1 MRQKMRTTVTKLGI
15 ALVAWIGGRGNAH
28 PYPDRMIK
36 SEADQTTFDLT
47 FQMARRTPSARM
59 QSIAYSSCPS
69 WSRSEAEALKS
80 CCTR

>member
-1 MRQKMRTTVTKLGI
+1 MPETGGVNI
-15 ALVAWIGGRGNAH
+15 EVAHHLSEGSAHAH

-47 FQMARRTPSARM
+47 FQMPRRTPSARM

-69 WSRSEAEALKS
+69 IWSRSEAEALKS